1 MGARTYLQRKWEN
14 DVKNTCLFVLIACLH
29 KRVRKRL
36 ARSSVLR
43 GDLLRH
49 CERNAVKRGK
59 PESFHFAENLLP
71 YSRSW
76 VATSRVALLAMT
88 NTSAHSELV
97 EGSHQSVRGDP
108 VSSTGVNAALTLTSV
123 RGDPVSST
131 GVNAALTLTSVRG
144 ELVEP

>member
-1 MGARTYLQRKWEN
+1 M
-14 DVKNTCLFVLIACLH
+14 KNTCLFVLIACLH
-29 KRVRKRL
+29 KRVHKRL

-49 CERNAVKRGK
+49 CERNAVLAFSREAQRDVAGGK
-59 PESFHFAENLLP
+59 PESFRFAENLPP

-76 VATSRVALLAMT
+76 VATSRVALFAMT
-88 NTSAHSELV
+88 NTSAHPELV

-108 VSSTGVNAALTLTSV
+108 VSVHGTEGRAHTHSV
-123 RGDPVSST
+123 RGDTVSST